1 MRGVLKRNGTVSQLL
16 QSHGGVNNK
25 KITDVFTDPVASINS
40 NLLKNQ
46 TQSREYFK
54 LADFLRKSTR
64 AYNEVSPY
72 SSLFSS
78 AYAASSARTASF
90 SEVGFVGWYLAMVKS
105 RPVLT
110 KSATCSLIYIA
121 ADLSS
126 QQDLVATL
134 KKMAMGQTIYGPIMT
149 VVFLSLNASLQGES
163 GEEIVARLKRDL
175 LPTMFKGVMYWPVC
189 DFITFRFIPVHLQG
203 ETGFH

>member
-16 QSHGGVNNK
+16 QSHGGGNNK
-25 KITDVFTDPVASINS
+25 KITDVFANPVANLNS

-78 AYAASSARTASF
+78 AFAASSARTASF

-126 QQDLVATL
+126 QTIASSESYDLVRTL
-134 KKMAMGQTIYGPIMT
+134 RMGGYGMLI
-149 VVFLSLNASLQGES
+149 LGES

-189 DFITFRFIPVHLQG
+189 DFITFRFTPVHLQNCY
-203 ETGFH
+203 ELDPLLL

>member
-1 MRGVLKRNGTVSQLL
+1 MYRSKHATETTPCLRFCFVLIFSPKTPQNPPADESRPKAETEKKMRGVLKRNGTVSQLL
-16 QSHGGVNNK
+16 QSHGGGNNK
-25 KITDVFTDPVASINS
+25 KITDVFANPVANLNS

-78 AYAASSARTASF
+78 AFAASSARTASF

-126 QQDLVATL
+126 QVNLLNIFFLFDCGM
-134 KKMAMGQTIYGPIMT
+134 KF
-149 VVFLSLNASLQGES
+149 VFLDSVWFL
-163 GEEIVARLKRDL
+163 
-175 LPTMFKGVMYWPVC
+175 
-189 DFITFRFIPVHLQG
+189 
-203 ETGFH
+203 